1 MPSLEAER
9 FTFIGYWF
17 TFIVLTPFLNATYF
31 RPYIAVSF
39 PKRDISRTNGD
50 LRKSN
55 VDLRKFKRDITEK
68 KAQAEFFQ
76 VAYFFRQLAQ
86 NFPSFSKKVLLSIL
100 YTSYLSMLCLLSCQ
114 IISFE
119 RFADFTPKSSTTDRL
134 LAGKLAFY
142 LCSLL
147 FFFIAVR

>member
-1 MPSLEAER
+1 MPSLEAGR

-68 KAQAEFFQ
+68 KSASGIFLGRVFFFVSSRKISCLSAKKSFFQ
-76 VAYFFRQLAQ
+76 F
-86 NFPSFSKKVLLSIL
+86 
-100 YTSYLSMLCLLSCQ
+100 C
-114 IISFE
+114 
-119 RFADFTPKSSTTDRL
+119 TPVIFQCYVCYHAR
-134 LAGKLAFY
+134 
-142 LCSLL
+142 
-147 FFFIAVR
+147 